1 MQTYVTPVNFEYS
14 KRKNGEEYGWGV
26 ARHGIMED
34 WWGQIEPR
42 EGLDAT
48 PARGEDLCTSEYRT
62 DPQESFEKIVQ
73 HVAGILPDVDE
84 AEIRKL
90 LK

>member
-1 MQTYVTPVNFEYS
+1 MQTYVIPVNFEYS

-26 ARHGIMED
+26 ARYGIMED
-34 WWGQIEPR
+34 YW
-42 EGLDAT
+42 
-48 PARGEDLCTSEYRT
+48 GEDLCTSEYRT
-62 DPQESFEKIVQ
+62 DPQESFEKIVR